1 VQTRSIQH
9 AVVYGVLCVDCIIWV
24 WRTRLAGRWRRS
36 DHLLGSRR
44 RETLWIN
51 IHHTTHTCLV
61 AARGTVDTSLTVHWQ
76 RSQAQSAREPTNW
89 PSVPAIQSA
98 GRCEQGMC
106 TRRGRRRRCGGS
118 RNSLATGLIHAA
130 ARVRSSTLAYAR
142 ITPAPLA
149 RVQSELADRSLF
161 CMITSKLP
169 FAASTPPREA

>member
-1 VQTRSIQH
+1 MVFC
-9 AVVYGVLCVDCIIWV
+9 VLIVSSGCGGQGWQADGGDLTISSVPD
-24 WRTRLAGRWRRS
+24 AGRLS
-36 DHLLGSRR
+36 GL
-44 RETLWIN
+44 TY
-51 IHHTTHTCLV
+51 TTHTCLV